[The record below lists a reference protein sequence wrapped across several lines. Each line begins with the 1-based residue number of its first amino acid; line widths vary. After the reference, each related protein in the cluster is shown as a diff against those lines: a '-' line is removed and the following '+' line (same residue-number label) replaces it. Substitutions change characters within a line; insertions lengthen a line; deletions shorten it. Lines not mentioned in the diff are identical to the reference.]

1 MPVVPFLS
9 TIASLSG
16 TADVWFVDIW
26 GVIHNGVK
34 PYAAAVAA
42 CVNFRASGGT
52 VVLVSNSPRPRDGVL
67 AQLTAIGVEPA
78 TYDDVITSGDVS
90 RRLIAALP
98 SREIRHIGPE
108 RDRVLFDGLDVT
120 RVSAEAADA
129 VVCTGLF
136 DDEVE
141 TAEDYGGELAALQA
155 RDLVMICANPD
166 LTVERDGRIIYCA
179 GAIAAA
185 YAELGG
191 RVLTAGKPHRPIYES
206 AMDIV
211 ARLRGKSVARSRVLA
226 IGDGALTDIAGAAS
240 FGIRS
245 VFVAS
250 GVNVRRGETVVDAAL
265 RLFPDAS
272 TAPVAVMTALA

>member
-1 MPVVPFLS
+1 MSVLPVLS
-9 TIASLSG
+9 TIASLSS

-26 GVIHNGVK
+26 GVVHNGVK
-34 PYAAAVAA
+34 PYAPAVAA

-52 VVLVSNSPRPRDGVL
+52 VVLVSNSPRPRDGVV
-67 AQLTAIGVEPA
+67 AQLNAIGVDA
-78 TYDDVITSGDVS
+78 AAYDDVITSGDVS
-90 RRLIAALP
+90 RRLIGVLP
-98 SREIRHIGPE
+98 SRKIRHIGPE
-108 RDRVLFDGLDVT
+108 RDRALFDGLDVT
-120 RVSAEAADA
+120 RVAAEAADA

-136 DDEVE
+136 NDETE
-141 TAEDYGGELAALQA
+141 TADDYGDELSALRA

-191 RVLTAGKPHRPIYES
+191 RVLTAGKPHRPIYE
-206 AMDIV
+206 AALEIV
-211 ARLRGKSVARSRVLA
+211 GRLRGAPVERSRVLA
-226 IGDGALTDIAGAAS
+226 IGDGALTDIAGAIA

-250 GVNVRRGETVVDAAL
+250 GVNVRRGEAVADAAL
-265 RLFPDAS
+265 RLFPDAN

>member
-1 MPVVPFLS
+1 M
-9 TIASLSG
+9 
-16 TADVWFVDIW
+16 
-26 GVIHNGVK
+26 
-34 PYAAAVAA
+34 
-42 CVNFRASGGT
+42 
-52 VVLVSNSPRPRDGVL
+52 VLVSNSPRPRDGVL

-211 ARLRGKSVARSRVLA
+211 ARLRGAPVERSRVLA